1 MNPVKG
7 HVQRRIKGKAT
18 ILLTPTDTM
27 TLRRKPKLRAEGGG
41 GAGGGAASLGPRT
54 QALGRQRPG
63 QTGEDSARLPSPGA
77 NL

>member
-27 TLRRKPKLRAEGGG
+27 TLRRKPKLRAEVEVGQ
-41 GAGGGAASLGPRT
+41 GAERLPSAPGT
-54 QALGRQRPG
+54 QALGRQSPG